1 MVNKIQNYL
10 LEQKTEHNKLE
21 SVLSDTMLT
30 TDYRGSNIAVY
41 HTQSSDYTAFTQ
53 SQSITLIGL
62 KRYLENLMEVGYEL
76 GLLGLLE
83 FAKDLRKKLKRNQTL
98 LFITSLSARAIFEDI
113 FQRLECLV
121 DDILKNLYQL
131 NMHNYNVLFSPK
143 VLALL
148 NRIIKQQNTKGT
160 FGQCIVFVERVYT
173 ATILSQVL
181 SDLVLTLDP
190 PWDSLLKIK
199 HVTGIKA
206 LFSDKPMTVKYQVRE
221 INFCRIFLISI

>member
-10 LEQKTEHNKLE
+10 LEKKTEHNKLE

-30 TDYRGSNIAVY
+30 TDYLGSNNAVY

-83 FAKDLRKKLKRNQTL
+83 FAKDLRKKLKRNQPL
-98 LFITSLSARAIFEDI
+98 LCISSPSARAIFEDI

-121 DDILKNLYQL
+121 DDILKNLHQL
-131 NMHNYNVLFSPK
+131 NIDNYNVLYSPK

-148 NRIIKQQNTKGT
+148 TRIIDQQNKKGT

-181 SDLVLTLDP
+181 SDLVLTLEP

-206 LFSDKPMTVKYQVRE
+206 IFNDKPMTVKYQVRE
-221 INFCRIFLISI
+221 IDFCRIFLISI